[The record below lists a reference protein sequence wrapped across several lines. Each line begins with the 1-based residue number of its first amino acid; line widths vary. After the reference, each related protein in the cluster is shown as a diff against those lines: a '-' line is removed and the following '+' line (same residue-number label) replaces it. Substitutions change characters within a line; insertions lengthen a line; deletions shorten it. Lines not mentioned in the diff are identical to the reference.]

1 MGTHSVMSEA
11 ANAKTVLA
19 TSPDSLK
26 VALESVLQR
35 HFQEPVA
42 VAGLVQLT
50 AGAAAQT
57 WRFEVQKI
65 SGNQLL
71 ILRRGKD
78 EDQFAGALSKADEA
92 AVIVAAVAAG
102 VPAPRIVLA
111 LAPEHGL
118 GEGFI
123 MECLEG
129 ETLPQRI
136 LRDTRYA
143 QAREVLAAHC
153 GRALAAIHS
162 VPVASV
168 SHLPVAD
175 ALSQIAFY
183 ERSYRDFAQPLPVF
197 DLAFQHLRQRAPQ
210 DEFLTLVHGDFRN
223 GNLMVGEEGLRSV
236 LDWELSHIGDPM
248 EDLGWLCVNSWRFG
262 HSDKPVGG
270 FGDRQPLFE
279 AYAKAANI
287 AEVDADRVAFWELF
301 GVVKWGVICLYQS
314 WVHLSGTQRSVER
327 AAIGRRVSECEL
339 DIVELLKAAR

>member
-1 MGTHSVMSEA
+1 MTSEA
-11 ANAKTVLA
+11 AIAQAVLA
-19 TSPDSLK
+19 MSADSLK
-26 VALESVLQR
+26 VTLKAILQR
-35 HFQEPVA
+35 HYRESIA
-42 VAGLVQLT
+42 VTGLVQLT

-57 WRFEVQKI
+57 WRFEVQKA

-78 EDQFAGALSKADEA
+78 DDQFAGALSKADEA

-111 LAPEHGL
+111 LAPEHGM
-118 GEGFI
+118 GEGFL

-136 LRDTRYA
+136 LRDARYA
-143 QAREVLAAHC
+143 PARDVLATQC
-153 GRALAAIHS
+153 GRALAAIHL
-162 VPVASV
+162 VPVTRV

-183 ERSYRDFAQPLPVF
+183 EKSYRDFAESLPVF
-197 DLAFQHLRQRAPQ
+197 DLAFQHLRERAPQ
-210 DEFLTLVHGDFRN
+210 DESLTLVHGDFRN

-270 FGDRQPLFE
+270 FGDRQALFE
-279 AYAKAANI
+279 AYAMAANI